1 MRDIPTLL
9 ARERKRWRGF
19 RRRDRCIRYDLAS
32 KEGELMQSELAP
44 ESKHLVL
51 VRENQDD
58 LMDVELREL
67 RGRLVIA
74 NLETDGK

>member
-1 MRDIPTLL
+1 
-9 ARERKRWRGF
+9 
-19 RRRDRCIRYDLAS
+19 
-32 KEGELMQSELAP
+32 MQSELAP